1 MDVVIPVHESPPSA
15 SGRTKAWRLLAAC
28 LILVVTLL
36 RLAYLA
42 YACPLDLAPD
52 EAHYWD
58 WSRHLDWSY
67 YSKGPLV
74 AWLIRAS
81 CQLTGP
87 WSRSLTGTEMLAVRL
102 PAVLC
107 GALLLTG
114 LYVLTVQVWRRESL
128 ACACVAVALT
138 LPLTAAGSA
147 LMTIDAPYTC
157 CWTWAL
163 VFGHQAIFRRSRWA
177 WPATGIVVG
186 LGILAKYT
194 MVLWV
199 PSVSLFLL
207 FSPAHR
213 RQLLQSGFWIMTATA
228 GLCCFP
234 IIIWN
239 IQNHWVT
246 LWHVLGLSGLVK
258 PDPGPTLHW
267 NGPGIYLGSQ
277 FALLLGFW
285 FIAWIAAMTAFR
297 PGVKTEESVPYL
309 WWLSAPMFLVF
320 LLFSVKTRR

>member
-42 YACPLDLAPD
+42 YACPLDLATD

-207 FSPAHR
+207 FSPAPSPAPSERFLDHDSDR
-213 RQLLQSGFWIMTATA
+213 RPLLFPYHYLEYPESLGDLMARPRSLRSGQTGSWPNPALEWPRDLSWKSVCLAA
-228 GLCCFP
+228 GL
-234 IIIWN
+234 
-239 IQNHWVT
+239 
-246 LWHVLGLSGLVK
+246 LVHRLDRRHDGVS
-258 PDPGPTLHW
+258 P
-267 NGPGIYLGSQ
+267 GSQ
-277 FALLLGFW
+277 DGGKRSLSLVALGTDVPRLFAVQ
-285 FIAWIAAMTAFR
+285 R
-297 PGVKTEESVPYL
+297 QDS
-309 WWLSAPMFLVF
+309 
-320 LLFSVKTRR
+320 RR